1 MRTIVTG
8 AYGHVGANL
17 VRALL
22 ERGDEVG
29 AADKRLTES
38 LAGLDVEHIPIDV
51 LEPES
56 LEKAFAGADTVFH
69 LAALISITGD
79 PTGIVRRVNVEGP
92 RNATRAA
99 MACGVSRFVHC
110 SSVHA
115 FDLRGCGPELTETG
129 PRATEDRSPAYD
141 RSKNE
146 GENEVHAAIAEGLD
160 AVIVNP
166 TGVVGPHDYTPSQMG
181 ELLLQ
186 LRDRKI
192 PVNLGGGFDFVDVR
206 DVVAGLLAAE
216 QSGRTGENYLLS
228 GHRHDLKELA
238 QLAAQVTGVKAPR
251 ITVPLSLISGLAPLV
266 VRLTPSHQIPL
277 FTPDSLHALEHAP
290 SVCHYKASKE
300 LGYVPRPFI
309 ETIRD
314 TYAWF
319 DEDVARASSRPS
331 GIRLRGSKLDG
342 RERFVGNVDRKRIDR
357 AQPARTGGQGR

>member
-1 MRTIVTG
+1 MLTVVTG

-22 ERGDEVG
+22 DRGDEVR
-29 AADKRLTES
+29 AADKRQTEA
-38 LAGLDVEHIPIDV
+38 LAGLDVEHVPIEV

-69 LAALISITGD
+69 LAALISIVGD

-92 RNATRAA
+92 RNATQAA
-99 MACGVSRFVHC
+99 LACGVSRFVHC

-115 FDLRGCGPELTETG
+115 FDLERCGPELTEAG
-129 PRATEDRSPAYD
+129 PRATGDHAPAYD

-146 GENEVHAAIAEGLD
+146 GENEVRAAVAKGLD

-166 TGVVGPHDYTPSQMG
+166 SAVIGRYDYAPSRMG

-186 LRDRKI
+186 FRDRKI
-192 PVNLGGGFDFVDVR
+192 PVNIGGGFDFVDVR
-206 DVVAGLLAAE
+206 DLVAGMLAAE

-228 GHRHDLKELA
+228 GHRHSPGEVAK
-238 QLAAQVTGVKAPR
+238 LAAQVTGVKAPR
-251 ITVPLSLISGLAPLV
+251 ISVPLPLVTGLAPLV
-266 VRLTPSHQIPL
+266 LKLTPSDQIPL
-277 FTPDSLHALEHAP
+277 FTPDSMHTIQYSP

-300 LGYVPRPFI
+300 LGYLARPFI

-319 DEDVARASSRPS
+319 DARS
-331 GIRLRGSKLDG
+331 
-342 RERFVGNVDRKRIDR
+342 
-357 AQPARTGGQGR
+357 T

>member
-22 ERGDEVG
+22 ERGDEVC
-29 AADKRLTES
+29 AADKRQTES
-38 LAGLDVEHIPIDV
+38 LAGLDVEHVPIDV
-51 LEPES
+51 LQPES
-56 LEKAFAGADTVFH
+56 LERAFAGADTVFH
-69 LAALISITGD
+69 LAAVISIVGD

-92 RNATRAA
+92 RNAARAA

-115 FDLRGCGPELTETG
+115 FDLQGCGPELTETG
-129 PRATEDRSPAYD
+129 PRATGDHAPAYD

-146 GENEVHAAIAEGLD
+146 GENEVRAAIAQGLN

-166 TGVVGPHDYTPSQMG
+166 TAVVGPHDFGPSRMG

-192 PVNLGGGFDFVDVR
+192 PVNIGGAGFDFVDVR
-206 DVVAGLLAAE
+206 DLVAGLLAAQ

-228 GHRHDLKELA
+228 GHRHSLAELA
-238 QLAAQVTGVKAPR
+238 QLATQVTGVKAPA
-251 ITVPLSLISGLAPLV
+251 ISVPLALITGLAPLV
-266 VRLTPSHQIPL
+266 LKLTPNDQIPL
-277 FTPDSLHALEHAP
+277 FTPDSLHALGHSP

-300 LGYVPRPFI
+300 LGYVARPFI
-309 ETIRD
+309 ETIAD

-319 DEDVARASSRPS
+319 DDNLASAPASRPS
-331 GIRLRGSKLDG
+331 GIRLRRSKTTPIAKP
-342 RERFVGNVDRKRIDR
+342 RFRPGIPIS
-357 AQPARTGGQGR
+357 QAR

>member
-8 AYGHVGANL
+8 AYGHVGGNL

-22 ERGDEVG
+22 ERGDDVG
-29 AADKRLTES
+29 AADKRQTEA

-56 LEKAFAGADTVFH
+56 LERAFAGADTVFH
-69 LAALISITGD
+69 LAAIISITGD

-92 RNATRAA
+92 RNAARAA
-99 MACGVSRFVHC
+99 MACGVSRFIHC

-129 PRATEDRSPAYD
+129 PRATGNHSPAYD

-146 GENEVHAAIAEGLD
+146 GENEVRAAIAQGLD

-166 TGVVGPHDYTPSQMG
+166 TGVVGPHDYDRSQMG

-186 LRDRKI
+186 FRDRKI
-192 PVNLGGGFDFVDVR
+192 PVNIGGGFDFVDVR
-206 DVVAGLLAAE
+206 DLVTGMLAAE
-216 QSGRTGENYLLS
+216 QSGRTGESYLLS
-228 GHRHDLKELA
+228 GHRHSLVELA
-238 QLAAQVTGVKAPR
+238 ELASQVTGVKAPR
-251 ITVPLSLISGLAPLV
+251 ISVPLSLINGLAPLV
-266 VRLTPSHQIPL
+266 LKLTPSHKIPL
-277 FTPDSLHALEHAP
+277 FTPDSLHALGHSP
-290 SVCHYKASKE
+290 SVCRYKAGKE
-300 LGYVPRPFI
+300 LGYVARPFI

-319 DEDVARASSRPS
+319 DDNIAPSSSSRPS
-331 GIRLRGSKLDG
+331 EIRMRGSSLDG
-342 RERFVGNVDRKRIDR
+342 RKRFVGNLDRKRVNR
-357 AQPARTGGQGR
+357 A

>member
-29 AADKRLTES
+29 AADKRQTES
-38 LAGLDVEHIPIDV
+38 LQGLDVEHIPIDV
-51 LEPES
+51 LHPES
-56 LEKAFAGADTVFH
+56 LERAFAGADTVFH

-79 PTGIVRRVNVEGP
+79 PTGIVRRVNVDGP
-92 RNATRAA
+92 RNAARAA

-129 PRATEDRSPAYD
+129 PRATADRSPAYD

-146 GENEVHAAIAEGLD
+146 GENAVHAAVAEGLD

-166 TGVVGPHDYTPSQMG
+166 TGVVGPYDYRPSQMG

-186 LRDRKI
+186 FRDRKI
-192 PVNLGGGFDFVDVR
+192 PVNIGGGFDFVDVR
-206 DVVAGLLAAE
+206 DLVAGLLAAE

-228 GHRHDLKELA
+228 GHRYSLKELA
-238 QLAAQVTGVKAPR
+238 QLAAQVSGVKAPR
-251 ITVPLSLISGLAPLV
+251 ISVPLSLISGLAPLV
-266 VRLTPSHQIPL
+266 LRLTPSHQIPL
-277 FTPDSLHALEHAP
+277 FTPDSLHALQHSP
-290 SVCHYKASKE
+290 SVCHYKAAKE
-300 LGYVPRPFI
+300 LGYVARPFI
-309 ETIRD
+309 DTIRD

-319 DEDVARASSRPS
+319 DGSLSPSASSRPS
-331 GIRLRGSKLDG
+331 GIRLRGSKGKATARPKL
-342 RERFVGNVDRKRIDR
+342 RPDRPVSQT
-357 AQPARTGGQGR
+357 A

>member
-1 MRTIVTG
+1 MLTVVTG

-22 ERGDEVG
+22 ERGDEVR
-29 AADKRLTES
+29 AADKRQTEA
-38 LAGLDVEHIPIDV
+38 LAGLDVEHVPIDV

-56 LEKAFAGADTVFH
+56 LEKAFGGADTIFH
-69 LAALISITGD
+69 LAAIISITGD

-92 RNATRAA
+92 RNATQAA
-99 MACGVSRFVHC
+99 LACGVSRFVHC

-115 FDLRGCGPELTETG
+115 FDLERSGPELTETG
-129 PRATEDRSPAYD
+129 PRATGDHSPPYD

-146 GENEVHAAIAEGLD
+146 GENEVHATIAEGLD

-166 TGVVGPHDYTPSQMG
+166 TAVIGPHDYGPSRMG

-192 PVNLGGGFDFVDVR
+192 PVNVGGGFDFVDVR
-206 DVVAGLLAAE
+206 DLAAGMLAAE

-228 GHRHDLKELA
+228 GHRHSSKELA
-238 QLAAQVTGVKAPR
+238 QLVAQVTGVKAPR
-251 ITVPLSLISGLAPLV
+251 ISVPVSLTSGLAPLV
-266 VRLTPSHQIPL
+266 LKLTPSNQVPL
-277 FTPDSLHALEHAP
+277 ITPDSMHALQFSP

-300 LGYVPRPFI
+300 LGYVARPII
-309 ETIRD
+309 ETLRD

-319 DEDVARASSRPS
+319 DEYTNCQAE
-331 GIRLRGSKLDG
+331 G
-342 RERFVGNVDRKRIDR
+342 
-357 AQPARTGGQGR
+357 